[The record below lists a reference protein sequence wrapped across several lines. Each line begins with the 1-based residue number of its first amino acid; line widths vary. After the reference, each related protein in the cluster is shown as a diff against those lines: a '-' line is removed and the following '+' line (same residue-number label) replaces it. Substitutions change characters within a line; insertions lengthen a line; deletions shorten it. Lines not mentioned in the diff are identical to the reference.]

1 MTTPAVYRFGPFR
14 LDQAACRL
22 VRDEVPIDVSPRLVD
37 LLRLLVSRPGE
48 LVTKEELMEA
58 LWPGVFVTENALT
71 HAVSDLRQ
79 ALGDNP
85 SQPEYIQTVPRRGY
99 RFVAPV
105 DLRVRAE
112 PATAAAVETQVQ
124 SLEAYRAWMQGR
136 LQLETLTLSA
146 LPSAADSFEQAVALA
161 PRDALAHV
169 GLANARLMQFEA
181 TRAADRP
188 EPALREEALREV
200 REALALDS
208 ASAEGWATLAFVLV
222 TAGQFED
229 AAAAARRAVT
239 LEPGNWRHQFR
250 LAYAS
255 WGEERLRAVDRTL
268 ALLPDFAF
276 AHFLASMVYVAR
288 RATPAAEAAL
298 ARGTLLQDQQIAR
311 PVKFPAVGLHWIAGL
326 VSLSR
331 PGGARD
337 AIAHF
342 ERETQGESTGQ
353 VYGAEFV
360 VNAWHGKGCAHLRL
374 DEPDAA
380 AAAFGEALA
389 RQPRH
394 ARSRLALSLALDR
407 AGRATEAAEAAAQ
420 VTDALG
426 ALVQAGRLPEAAL
439 VSAIQ
444 AAVAGRQDEA
454 NAVLER
460 LLSESPPGYAGWTIP
475 VEPLLTPLHGTPGF
489 DRVLAMLGER
499 AA

>member
-22 VRDEVPIDVSPRLVD
+22 VRDEVPVEVSPRLVD
-37 LLRLLVSRPGE
+37 LLRLLVSRPGD
-48 LVTKEELMEA
+48 LLTKEELMEA

-79 ALGDNP
+79 ALGDHPSNP
-85 SQPEYIQTVPRRGY
+85 VYIQTVARRGY

-105 DLRVRAE
+105 DVRVRQE
-112 PATAAAVETQVQ
+112 AAAAAETPVQ
-124 SLEAYRAWMQGR
+124 TLEGYRAWMQGR

-146 LPSAADSFEQAVALA
+146 LPSAVASFEQAAALA
-161 PRDALAHV
+161 PRDPLAHV

-188 EPALREEALREV
+188 EPGLRDEALREV
-200 REALALDS
+200 REALALDT
-208 ASAEGWATLAFVLV
+208 ANAEGWATLAFGLV
-222 TAGQFED
+222 SSGQFQD
-229 AAAAARRAVT
+229 AAAAARRAVA

-276 AHFLASMVYVAR
+276 AYFLASMVHVAR
-288 RATPAAEAAL
+288 RAMPSAEAAL
-298 ARGTLLQDQQIAR
+298 SRGTLLQDQQVAR

-326 VSLSR
+326 VSLAR
-331 PGGARD
+331 PGGARE

-342 ERETQGESTGQ
+342 ERETEGESGGQ
-353 VYGAEFV
+353 IFGAEFV
-360 VNAWHGKGCAHLRL
+360 VNAWHAKGCAHLRL
-374 DEPDAA
+374 DDPDAA
-380 AAAFGEALA
+380 AAAFRESLA

-394 ARSRLALSLALDR
+394 ARSRLGLSVAL
-407 AGRATEAAEAAAQ
+407 GRTGREAEAAEAAAG
-420 VTDALG
+420 VDG
-426 ALVQAGRLPEAAL
+426 ALQALVEAGRLPEAAL
-439 VSAIQ
+439 VSAI
-444 AAVAGRQDEA
+444 AATLQGRADQA
-454 NAVLER
+454 NAILER
-460 LLSESPPGYAGWTIP
+460 LLTDAPPGYAGWTIP
-475 VEPLLTPLHGTPGF
+475 VEPLLTPLHGSPGF
-489 DRVLAMLGER
+489 DRVLAMLAER